1 MGHPNKNYLSKIRN
15 IDDGVNF
22 DLKDLPN
29 ICEVSVGSKQTRLPF
44 KVRQPN
50 PVRYNKFTVIYMD
63 RWVYYPEIVRNIF

>member
-15 IDDGVNF
+15 IDDGVDF

-50 PVRYNKFTVIYMD
+50 PVHYN
-63 RWVYYPEIVRNIF
+63 